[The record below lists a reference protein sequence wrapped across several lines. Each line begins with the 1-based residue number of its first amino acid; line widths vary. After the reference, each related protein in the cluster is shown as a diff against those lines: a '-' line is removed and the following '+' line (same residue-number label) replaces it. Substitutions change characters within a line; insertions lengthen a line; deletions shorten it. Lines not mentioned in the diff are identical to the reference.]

1 MPKAHRVR
9 GQSGYGGGSPAYS
22 HGEHTTSG
30 ALSTIINKDGA
41 AFFTVLVNFC

>member
-1 MPKAHRVR
+1 VVN
-9 GQSGYGGGSPAYS
+9 PAATAAAVLHS
-22 HGEHTTSG
+22 HGEHASAG